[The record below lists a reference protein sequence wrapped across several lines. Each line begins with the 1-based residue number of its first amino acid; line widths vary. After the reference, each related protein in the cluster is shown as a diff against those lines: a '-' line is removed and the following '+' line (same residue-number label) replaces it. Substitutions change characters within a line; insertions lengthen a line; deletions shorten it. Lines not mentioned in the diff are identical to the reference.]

1 MALVLTVV
9 LSLLIMEV
17 AMSRRQPNPTSPD
30 PASLALL
37 HTLHPHAAGIDVGAA
52 ELWVCVPPGA
62 VALLLHAPAPLPAH
76 VRCFGACTADL
87 HAMAAW
93 LRQCGVTTVAMA
105 STGV

>member
-1 MALVLTVV
+1 MTCGTTGEALRWTLG
-9 LSLLIMEV
+9 
-17 AMSRRQPNPTSPD
+17 APAPA
-30 PASLALL
+30 ASLALL

-62 VALLLHAPAPLPAH
+62 VAVSPLPA
-76 VRCFGACTADL
+76 VLPAI
-87 HAMAAW
+87 AAW